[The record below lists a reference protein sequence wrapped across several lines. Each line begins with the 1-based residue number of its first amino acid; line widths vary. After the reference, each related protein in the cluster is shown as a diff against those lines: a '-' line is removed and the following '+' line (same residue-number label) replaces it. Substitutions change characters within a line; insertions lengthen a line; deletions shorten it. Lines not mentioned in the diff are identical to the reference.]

1 MDIGTDAL
9 LNAHEG
15 VIKIEEGVWL
25 LESLKDIE
33 KVPVSSAVRMEYNSI
48 VHCQK
53 GEVILEIGGE
63 KQVCVQSGQLLLLPA
78 DRLLH
83 PVLISPDVE
92 VIAII
97 ISDDMLR
104 TVLGPQIGI
113 WNRAMYMKKS
123 YVVNVEGWT
132 SMLRDQARAIK
143 NDNLVLKH
151 EITMSFLRFMLL
163 FICEQLLIKE
173 RVARGGEDL
182 SSDRDKI
189 VFNQFL
195 TLIDEAQQ
203 KRHRVSYYAEQL
215 NVTPK
220 YLSTICTRVSGKP
233 PINWIMNAVMEQ
245 CYMMLKTTSLSVKEI
260 SNKMGFPN
268 PSYFGQYFREEAGM
282 TPLEF
287 RRGKKNSG

>member
-132 SMLRDQARAIK
+132 SMLRDQVRTIK